1 MAYHSSLETS
11 TICIEKEVTINA
23 NPILKY
29 RICYPQFSSS
39 KFDKNIDVMNRY
51 YLNKTLEYEAY
62 IQDTLLPWAIQNYY
76 YSIQNNYP
84 VHTYEAIR
92 EFNITYNQDCLLSL
106 YTDTYEFTGG
116 AHGNTFRTSETWDLM
131 CGTMV
136 PLCAFFDNEN
146 YIDLITNAIIMQ
158 INEQTKDQDI
168 YFEDYAE
175 TVKKSFNPKNY
186 YLSPGFINV
195 YFQLYEIAPYFVGI
209 PVFKI
214 PL

>member
-1 MAYHSSLETS
+1 MTSHSSLETS
-11 TICIEKEVTINA
+11 TICIEKEVNIDD

-39 KFDKNIDVMNRY
+39 KIDKNIDVMNRY
-51 YLNKTLEYEAY
+51 YLNNTLEYEAY

-76 YSIQNNYP
+76 SSIQNNFMFN
-84 VHTYEAIR
+84 TYEAIKD
-92 EFNITYNQDCLLSL
+92 FNITYNQDGLLSL

-131 CGTMV
+131 CGIML
-136 PLCAFFDNEN
+136 PLCAFFDNGN
-146 YIDLITNAIIMQ
+146 YIDMITNAIILQ
-158 INEQTKDQDI
+158 INEQMATQDI

-175 TVKKSFNPKNY
+175 TVKKSFDPKNFY
-186 YLSPGFINV
+186 ISPGFINT
-195 YFQLYEIAPYFVGI
+195 YFQLYEIAPYSVGI